1 MNFGQDKV
9 TNKQLHELL
18 KMKGVMGLRLGL
30 YLPAGE
36 GATISVGDSV
46 YAALL

>member
-1 MNFGQDKV
+1 MNIGSDKV
-9 TNKQLHELL
+9 ADQRLHGVL
-18 KMKGVMGLRLGL
+18 KNKGVMGLRLGL

-36 GATISVGDSV
+36 GAVISAGDPV